1 MNMTPSSATPLK
13 FLGAGWFA
21 SVMGLSGLAL
31 AWHRAVP
38 RLGEAAGSVALV
50 LAALAALV
58 FVLLAGATLLRRQR
72 HPQAALEDFRHPVR
86 HPFVAT
92 LPISL
97 LLLGTLGVLVTGP
110 SAWAVGLWGAGALW
124 QLGITVWVLRRWLN
138 GNQEGGLVWA
148 GVTPALFI
156 PVVGNVVVPLAGVP
170 LGYTEWSAAQFGI
183 GLFFWPLILVLLAV
197 RIGVQGL
204 WPQRLLPAT
213 FITIAPPA
221 VAGLVALQWGAPLLL
236 AWMAWGVALFFLL
249 WSATIFRRA
258 LAQPFSMAFWALS
271 FPLAAF
277 SALTLR
283 LGAGSSAAFQALG
296 VIVLA
301 LSTLVVAALALA
313 TVKGLRNGSLLV
325 PETVPVVS
333 ATLSNG

>member
-1 MNMTPSSATPLK
+1 MTPSSPTPLK
-13 FLGAGWFA
+13 FLGAPWFA

-38 RLGEAAGSVALV
+38 HLGEVAGSVALV

-58 FVLLAGATLLRRQR
+58 FVLLVGATLLRRQR
-72 HPQAALEDFRHPVR
+72 YPQAALEDFRHPVR

-97 LLLGTLGVLVTGP
+97 LLLGTLGVALTGP
-110 SAWAVGLWGAGALW
+110 NAWVIGLWGAGALW
-124 QLGITVWVLRRWLN
+124 QLGVTVWVLGRWLN
-138 GNQEGGLVWA
+138 GNQEGGLVWV

-156 PVVGNVVVPLAGVP
+156 PVVGNVLVPLAGVP
-170 LGYTEWSAAQFGI
+170 LGYTAWSAAQFGI
-183 GLFFWPLILVLLAV
+183 GLFFWPLVLALLAV
-197 RIGVQGL
+197 RIGVQGM
-204 WPQRLLPAT
+204 WPQRMLPAT
-213 FITIAPPA
+213 FITVAPPA
-221 VAGLVALQWGAPLLL
+221 VVGLGALQWSVPLL

-283 LGAGSSAAFQALG
+283 LGEGASAGFQALG
-296 VIVLA
+296 MIALA
-301 LSTLVVAALALA
+301 LSTLVVAILALA
-313 TVKGLRNGSLLV
+313 TVKGLRNGGLLV
-325 PETVPVVS
+325 PETVPIAS
-333 ATLSNG
+333 ATLSSG